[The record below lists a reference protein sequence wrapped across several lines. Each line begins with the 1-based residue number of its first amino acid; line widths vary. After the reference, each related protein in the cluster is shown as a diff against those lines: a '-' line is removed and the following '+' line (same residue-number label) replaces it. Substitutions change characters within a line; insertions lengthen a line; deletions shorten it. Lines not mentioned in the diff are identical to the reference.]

1 MTLATTDHALV
12 SRILMEQ
19 AQSELD
25 SGDLIQASEKAWG
38 AAARALKAIAQP
50 RGWRHS
56 SHYHYFQIVGNLAE
70 LTGRQELRRGF
81 QVAESLHAN
90 FYNGWMP
97 EIQVRESIAD
107 VRELVADLH
116 LLIDADDI

>member
-1 MTLATTDHALV
+1 MTLTTTDHALV
-12 SRILMEQ
+12 SRVLMEQ
-19 AQSELD
+19 AQTELD

-38 AAARALKAIAQP
+38 ATARALKAIAQ
-50 RGWRHS
+50 RRDWRHS